1 MKKLFALLFV
11 LVSVSLAWAGEI
23 RLTEEKFMTWVQAQ
37 HIEGFEVDAETFEN
51 YNDQEFTIDYMSTSA
66 PSHLSIKVSGAGDMA
81 GFRADVAELSTLEE
95 STVGGAKALYC
106 VMKAMPNVSL
116 MFVEVPG
123 IDGELRLLTSPKKS
137 MDEMKAILAGLDLKA
152 LN

>member
-11 LVSVSLAWAGEI
+11 FVTVSLAWAAEL

-37 HIEGFEVDAETFEN
+37 HVEGFEVDAETLEN
-51 YNDQEFTIDYMSTSA
+51 YMDKEFTIDFMSTSA
-66 PSHLSIKVSGAGDMA
+66 PTHLSIKVNGSGDMD
-81 GFRADVAELSTLEE
+81 GFRADSAELSALED
-95 STVGGAKALYC
+95 STVGGAKAMYC
-106 VMKAMPNVSL
+106 VAKSMPNVSF

-137 MDEMKAILAGLDLKA
+137 MDEMKVILDGLDLKA